1 MSSYIWFYQKC
12 GTNHNEEHYLVGIAG
27 IRDEHKLETQNYQ
40 PIEIQVKPLMFLM
53 ECHITDDPHRESG
66 CELTPE
72 SFCFRNQVDQVGCL
86 KGILGLSQV
95 NHLI

>member
-1 MSSYIWFYQKC
+1 MYLGYRLPYGNVFYYKDDSAMLRSQCPYEFIYLVHQKC

-53 ECHITDDPHRESG
+53 ECHIIPMM
-66 CELTPE
+66 PP
-72 SFCFRNQVDQVGCL
+72 
-86 KGILGLSQV
+86 
-95 NHLI
+95 